1 MKRQAEGQD
10 ESSDAGGGM
19 FASTTSQPRVNP
31 KERIDSEQV
40 AQEALDRAR
49 NSMELREYLEAQ
61 KTDWDRME
69 EIRKKMDEEMAELDE
84 TLEKRKQKD

>member
-1 MKRQAEGQD
+1 MKRQAEGDDCQQQGD
-10 ESSDAGGGM
+10 M
-19 FASTTSQPRVNP
+19 FASTTQQQPRVNP

-49 NSMELREYLEAQ
+49 NSMELRQYLDAQ

-69 EIRKKMDEEMAELDE
+69 EMRKKMDQQMADVDE
-84 TLEKRKQKD
+84 VLEKRREQD